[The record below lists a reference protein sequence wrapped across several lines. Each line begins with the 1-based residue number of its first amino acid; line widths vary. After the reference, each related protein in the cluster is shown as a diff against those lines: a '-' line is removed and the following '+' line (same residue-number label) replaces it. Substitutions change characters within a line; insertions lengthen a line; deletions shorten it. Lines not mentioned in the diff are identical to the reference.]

1 MSPEEQLLAAL
12 GSSPVGEIW
21 RNSGLRQAEL
31 ARRAGLPRSVLN
43 AYIHGSRRPRT
54 DVLMRIV
61 AAGGLELKLTPRTPP
76 VDAQKANWKLQQVI
90 DLAEAL
96 PFRPRK
102 GLEFPGLP
110 QPGGAAE

>member
-1 MSPEEQLLAAL
+1 MSPERQLLAAL

-43 AYIHGSRRPRT
+43 AYIRGGRRPRV
-54 DVLMRIV
+54 DVLKRIAA
-61 AAGGLELKLTPRTPP
+61 AAGMEMKFVPRTPP
-76 VDAQKANWKLQQVI
+76 VDAEEAGRRLVQVL

-96 PFRPRK
+96 PFKPRET
-102 GLEFPGLP
+102 LEFPHLP
-110 QPGGAAE
+110 GEGRAA